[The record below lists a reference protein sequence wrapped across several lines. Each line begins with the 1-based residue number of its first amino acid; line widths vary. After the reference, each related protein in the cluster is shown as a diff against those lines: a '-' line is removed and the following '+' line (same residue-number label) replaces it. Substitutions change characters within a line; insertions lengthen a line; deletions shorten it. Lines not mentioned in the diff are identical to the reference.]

1 MNKQFKYD
9 ISDCD
14 IINEAYE
21 NICNENLAAVVSGI
35 AKVGSQ
41 IGKTA
46 LNGIKALTPKVME
59 FINNTK
65 AKIGPA
71 LSQLKSQFG
80 NIVNELSNVFE
91 SSPDYNTAVN
101 NMNNISANNPQLK
114 PTLDMIINS
123 VNALQLSDDKAKLEV
138 LKQLMK

>member
-1 MNKQFKYD
+1 MNKSKYD
-9 ISDCD
+9 ITDSD

-21 NICNENLAAVVSGI
+21 NIYNENIATIASGI

-46 LNGIKALTPKVME
+46 LNGIKTLTPKIMQ
-59 FINNTK
+59 FINTTK
-65 AKIGPA
+65 AKIAPA

-80 NIVNELSNVFE
+80 NIVNELGNVFE

-101 NMNNISANNPQLK
+101 NMNNISANNPQVK
-114 PTLDMIINS
+114 PTLDTIINS

>member
-1 MNKQFKYD
+1 MNKSKYD
-9 ISDCD
+9 ITDSD

-21 NICNENLAAVVSGI
+21 NIYNENIATIASGI

-46 LNGIKALTPKVME
+46 LNGIKTLTPKVMQ
-59 FINNTK
+59 FINTTK
-65 AKIGPA
+65 AKIAPA
-71 LSQLKSQFG
+71 LFQLKSQFG
-80 NIVNELSNVFE
+80 NIVNELGNVFE

-101 NMNNISANNPQLK
+101 NMNNISANNPQVK
-114 PTLDMIINS
+114 PTLDTIINS